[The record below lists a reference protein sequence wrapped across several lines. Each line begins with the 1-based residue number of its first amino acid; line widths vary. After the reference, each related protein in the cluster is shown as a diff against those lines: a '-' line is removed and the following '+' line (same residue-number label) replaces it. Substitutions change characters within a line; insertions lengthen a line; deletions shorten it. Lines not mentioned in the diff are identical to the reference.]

1 MFFTFLG
8 FNIVTANS
16 ISILHIAFGVSS
28 ENATHL
34 FAIYFFEQYIWL
46 LPIVFYKNKVFS
58 AASLIVYLADIVCMF
73 ICCSNGASEKFQH
86 LFECSGVIWQISLIF
101 DVLLIALLAYRIIA
115 LPAHIFGEE
124 KKIFGLFVGYNVAKQ
139 RKRNRFSK
147 YENRY
152 ITLTYTVSRCFYSLI
167 LV

>member
-16 ISILHIAFGVSS
+16 ISILHIAFGMSS

-115 LPAHIFGEE
+115 LPAHIPLV
-124 KKIFGLFVGYNVAKQ
+124 KK
-139 RKRNRFSK
+139 KRYLDCSSD
-147 YENRY
+147 
-152 ITLTYTVSRCFYSLI
+152 ITLRNKESEIDFQNKKTD
-167 LV
+167 